1 MPISTKTA
9 EAISLFN
16 RMHSGEVSA
25 EALEERER
33 QLVVLFGGQ
42 ISQSC
47 CAADYFEDLALI
59 LRDSHGVDYAAWE
72 CSPSGELG
80 RNFVATYARLDFL
93 GELRGIVESI
103 RPRVEDR
110 LREFEAIGRRM
121 DPREIFSELCFCI
134 LTANY
139 TAEGGIRIQQS
150 LRHHFM
156 DKPLKEMACCLKSL
170 GHRFPNKRAEFI
182 CEARQ
187 LCDGILQA
195 LSMDDRAAREWLVE
209 NVKGLGYKEASH
221 FLRNVGRK
229 DVAIIDRHILR
240 FLHQKGL
247 IDSIPQTLSR
257 RRYFSIERL
266 LSAISGALGASLAEL
281 DLYIWYAM
289 TGKVLK

>member
-9 EAISLFN
+9 EAIALFN

-25 EALEERER
+25 EALKEGGRR
-33 QLVVLFGGQ
+33 LVVLFGGKA
-42 ISQSC
+42 SQSC
-47 CAADYFEDLALI
+47 CAGDYFEDLASI

-72 CSPSGELG
+72 CLPAGEMG
-80 RNFVATYARLDFL
+80 SDFEVTYARLDFIE
-93 GELRGIVESI
+93 ELKGIVESI

-110 LREFEAIGRRM
+110 IREFEAIGRRM
-121 DPREIFSELCFCI
+121 DPGEIFSELCFCI

-139 TAEGGIRIQQS
+139 TAEGGIRIQES
-150 LRHHFM
+150 LRDQFM
-156 DKPLKEMACCLKSL
+156 AKPLQEMACCLRSL

-182 CEARQ
+182 CGARQ

-195 LSMDDRAAREWLVE
+195 LKMDDRAAREWLAE

-247 IDSIPQTLSR
+247 IDSIPQPLSR
-257 RRYFSIERL
+257 GRYLSIERL
-266 LSAISGALGASLAEL
+266 LSAISGALGVSLAEL
-281 DLYIWYAM
+281 DLYLWYAM

>member
-9 EAISLFN
+9 KAIECFN

-25 EALEERER
+25 EILEEWER
-33 QLVVLFGGQ
+33 RLVVLFCGQ

-47 CAADYFEDLALI
+47 CAADYFDDLALI
-59 LRDSHGVDYAAWE
+59 LRESHGVDYAVWSF
-72 CSPSGELG
+72 SPSEDRGKCFE
-80 RNFVATYARLDFL
+80 VTYARLDFL

-103 RPRVEDR
+103 RPRVEER
-110 LREFEAIGRRM
+110 IREFEAVGARM
-121 DPREIFSELCFCI
+121 DPGEIFSELCFCI

-150 LRHHFM
+150 LKQHFM
-156 DKPLKEMACCLKSL
+156 SKPVQEMAWSLRSL

-182 CEARQ
+182 CGARH
-187 LCDGILQA
+187 LCEGILRA
-195 LSMDDRAAREWLVE
+195 LNMGDCAAREWLVE

-247 IDSIPQTLSR
+247 ISSIPRTLSR
-257 RRYFSIERL
+257 RRYLSIERL
-266 LSAISGALGASLAEL
+266 LSAISSALGVSLAEL
-281 DLYIWYAM
+281 DLYLWYAM